1 MQVFNERIST
11 RLSSNRSAFSSEV
24 NIVDSVLEMT
34 KNDSLHADT
43 TVDSR
48 L

>member
-1 MQVFNERIST
+1 MQGEEVST
-11 RLSSNRSAFSSEV
+11 RHSSNRSAISSEV
-24 NIVDSVLEMT
+24 NIADSVLEMT
-34 KNDSLHADT
+34 KNDPFLADS

>member
-1 MQVFNERIST
+1 MQFFSDGIST

-24 NIVDSVLEMT
+24 NLVDSVLEMT
-34 KNDSLHADT
+34 KNAPFQAGT
-43 TVDSR
+43 TVDLR